1 MADFRSQAVYDEE
14 AYRIQSVAEKV
25 KKTWQPLAMNHARE
39 VLWSTLN
46 LALYLGYFYYRFIPL
61 KPGLSKFRKLSE
73 FMDSQCAFRGL
84 YLVDDDIFSELL

>member
-39 VLWSTLN
+39 VLWWTLN
-46 LALYLGYFYYRFIPL
+46 LALYPGYFLLSLYSL
-61 KPGLSKFRKLSE
+61 KAWSK
-73 FMDSQCAFRGL
+73 
-84 YLVDDDIFSELL
+84 